1 MQYEPIKN
9 LLGRF
14 FSGPLFM
21 RKALY
26 LFLDLLLLRTWHVK
40 KSLKKISHGLPSDA
54 SILDAG
60 SGLGQYTWRMS
71 RMNRNWRIT
80 AVDINEQ
87 QVKEG
92 NDFFSRA
99 GLSDRLKFMTADL
112 TTYSDPGK
120 FSLILSVDVMEHIK
134 EDETVFRNFCSSLKE
149 NGILLISTPSDKGGS
164 DVHGGEDASFI
175 DEHVRDGYNAGE
187 IAEKLTRAGFRSV
200 KTKYTYGWP
209 GSISWRLTMKYP
221 VKMLNASYLFFI
233 ILPFYY
239 LIFFPV
245 SVILNFFD
253 LCMYHKSGT
262 GLLVVARK

>member
-40 KSLKKISHGLPSDA
+40 KALKKIRHELPSDA
-54 SILDAG
+54 NILDAG

-71 RMNRNWRIT
+71 RMNRSWKIT

-92 NDFFSRA
+92 NDFFMKA
-99 GLSDRLKFMTADL
+99 GLSDRVKFMTADL
-112 TTYSDPGK
+112 TTFSDPGK
-120 FSLILSVDVMEHIK
+120 FNLILSVDVMEHIK

-149 NGILLISTPSDKGGS
+149 NGVLLISTPSDLGGS
-164 DVHGGEDASFI
+164 DVHGEEDASFI
-175 DEHVRDGYNAGE
+175 DEHVRDGYNAGD

-200 KTKYTYGWP
+200 ETKYTYGWP
-209 GSISWRLTMKYP
+209 GRISWRLTMKYP
-221 VKMLNASYLFFI
+221 VKMLNVSYLFFI
-233 ILPFYY
+233 LLPFYY

-253 LCMYHKSGT
+253 LCMDHKSGT